1 MKIIT
6 LNYHESFWPVCI
18 HPFHNAF
25 YLCKFF
31 IQSKYNSCFRKYLL
45 SLDLDLGICATKAI
59 KTSCNASCASLW
71 EHSYSYLLH
80 FFSSSRPAIPS
91 LVPHPGKLLQRL
103 SRFAARLPLLKVPF
117 LPAKTITCLF
127 RAALRGL
134 MIWHMMIEIHFGIG
148 LPVPLP
154 ARSDFLFARMP

>member
-1 MKIIT
+1 MNLFDRFVFIPFIMLFTCVNFSFSQNII
-6 LNYHESFWPVCI
+6 LASGNE
-18 HPFHNAF
+18 
-25 YLCKFF
+25 
-31 IQSKYNSCFRKYLL
+31 LL
-45 SLDLDLGICATKAI
+45 RLDVDLWICATKAI